1 MGTFFKAL
9 ERAEQEHA
17 WRRQAAPAE
26 PVGDRSSAWPAPPPK
41 GLEQLKLL
49 FDYSK
54 FQIRL
59 YTTVAMVFAA
69 AIAFQPTVFKLQR
82 GFLGL
87 AVVLICLAGLAAGI
101 VASRCAHFSSR
112 GELWAA
118 KIGPFRWNCLRSEYW
133 IYIQHAC
140 FGLALIAAL
149 LSVFTG
155 DGKWMSSRRLVLQ
168 GSREQPHPERGEE
181 YKDRTVEGAL
191 IESVLKPEAEREA
204 RQANSGQP

>member
-1 MGTFFKAL
+1 MFFRAL

-17 WRRQAAPAE
+17 RLRQIPTD
-26 PVGDRSSAWPAPPPK
+26 PVGDRGSVWPAAPPR
-41 GLEQLKLL
+41 GLEQLKLV

-59 YTTVAMVFAA
+59 YTMVAVVFAA
-69 AIAFQPTVFKLQR
+69 AFAFQPRVFKLHR
-82 GFLGL
+82 GFLGF

-101 VASRCAHFSSR
+101 IASRCAYFSSR
-112 GELWAA
+112 SELWAA

-149 LSVFTG
+149 FSVFSG
-155 DGKWMSSRRLVLQ
+155 DGKWLSRRVLEAPRQ
-168 GSREQPHPERGEE
+168 QPQAERGEE
-181 YKDRTVEGAL
+181 HQDRAVEGAL
-191 IESVLKPEAEREA
+191 VESVLKSEADREA
-204 RQANSGQP
+204 RQGSAGQP